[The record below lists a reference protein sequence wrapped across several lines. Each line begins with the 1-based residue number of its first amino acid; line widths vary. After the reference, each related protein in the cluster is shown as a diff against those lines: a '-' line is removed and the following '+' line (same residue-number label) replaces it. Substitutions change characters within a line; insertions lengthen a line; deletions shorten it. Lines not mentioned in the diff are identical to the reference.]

1 MQGTPSRGKKWL
13 LLKLGLAAAVLVVAG
28 FLLLRGVDLKGM
40 VEPVM
45 RQIRSV
51 GPLVFFAAMAVLL
64 AIGFPFTAFCL
75 AAGSAFGEQLGIRG
89 ILAGAAAT
97 VLVNVTLT
105 YWLARYALRPLLERW
120 LGRLGYRI
128 PVVEVADQIEVT
140 ILVRITPGPPFLVQS
155 YLLGLAQI
163 PFRKYILPS
172 FILPMCNATGIL
184 LFGDALAQG
193 KAKWAVVGIS
203 LLIAVGLGVHLL
215 RRHYAKRKREP
226 QSS

>member
-1 MQGTPSRGKKWL
+1 MPGTPSRGRKWL
-13 LLKLGLAAAVLVVAG
+13 LLKLGLAAAAVVIVG
-28 FLLLRGVDLKGM
+28 LLLLRGMDLKG
-40 VEPVM
+40 VIDPVM
-45 RQIRSV
+45 QHIRSV
-51 GPLVFFAAMAVLL
+51 GPWVFFAAMAVLL

-97 VLVNVTLT
+97 VLINVTLT

-128 PVVEVADQIEVT
+128 PVVDAADQVEVT

-172 FILPMCNATGIL
+172 FLLPMLNATGIVM
-184 LFGDALAQG
+184 FGDALAQG

-203 LLIAVGLGVHLL
+203 LLIAVGLGVHVL
-215 RRHYAKRKREP
+215 RKHYAKRKRES
-226 QSS
+226 QGS